1 PVVKAGLLRLHK
13 TYILSEFESEI
24 DQVLNSDAN
33 NYPNYDEIES
43 ILDKAKT
50 YYPDSHKIEVLA
62 LDIQS
67 SKHST
72 LLSIARQINSQLE
85 KSRYSKEDGSKSIY
99 ELKDELNQIHQGYP
113 FTPSSLSSDVFG
125 QHLTEA

>member
-1 PVVKAGLLRLHK
+1 WQLDTPAEKSLALIDSEKSLHPVVKAGLLRLHK

-50 YYPDSHKIEVLA
+50 YYPDSHKIEVL
-62 LDIQS
+62 
-67 SKHST
+67 
-72 LLSIARQINSQLE
+72 
-85 KSRYSKEDGSKSIY
+85 
-99 ELKDELNQIHQGYP
+99 
-113 FTPSSLSSDVFG
+113 
-125 QHLTEA
+125 